1 MANLLVLFTTALLM
15 LNSVIDVQ
23 AQLQEC
29 IGGGVGRV
37 TACLNGMC
45 PNATF
50 QCITTSSGQL
60 CCATSQIRTI
70 QTTTARTSTA
80 TTNST
85 CVDRV
90 NSHTGKSDCPYVS
103 RLCGD
108 SKYSQVMRTQCPK
121 TCGFCSVNGSTVTPL
136 YSGECRDLVNAATG
150 KSDCGKHPQLCNN
163 PIYKQLMSQ
172 QCPKTCGYC

>member
-1 MANLLVLFTTALLM
+1 
-15 LNSVIDVQ
+15 
-23 AQLQEC
+23 
-29 IGGGVGRV
+29 
-37 TACLNGMC
+37 MC
-45 PNATF
+45 PNSTF
-50 QCITTSSGQL
+50 QCTTTSSGQL
-60 CCATSQIRTI
+60 CCAVSQIRTV
-70 QTTTARTSTA
+70 QTTRAQTST
-80 TTNST
+80 TTTRST

-121 TCGFCSVNGSTVTPL
+121 TCGFCSVDGSTVTPL
-136 YSGECRDLVNAATG
+136 HSGECRDLVNAATG
-150 KSDCGKHPQLCNN
+150 KSDCSKHYQLCHN

>member
-1 MANLLVLFTTALLM
+1 MANLLVLLTTAILIP
-15 LNSVIDVQ
+15 NSSIGVQ

-29 IGGGVGRV
+29 IGGGAGLHNYEQRSAVL
-37 TACLNGMC
+37 CLV
-45 PNATF
+45 A
-50 QCITTSSGQL
+50 
-60 CCATSQIRTI
+60 A
-70 QTTTARTSTA
+70 
-80 TTNST
+80 

-90 NSHTGKSDCPYVS
+90 NSRTGKSDCPYVS

-121 TCGFCSVNGSTVTPL
+121 TCGFCSVDGSTATPL

-150 KSDCGKHPQLCNN
+150 KSDCGKRSQLCRN